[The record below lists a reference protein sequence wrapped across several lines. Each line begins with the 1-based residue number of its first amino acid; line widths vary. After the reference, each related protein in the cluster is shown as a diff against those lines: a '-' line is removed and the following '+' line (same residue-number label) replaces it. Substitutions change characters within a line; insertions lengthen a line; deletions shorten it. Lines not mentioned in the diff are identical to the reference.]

1 MPVKALYPGTF
12 DPPTNGH
19 VDLIQRG
26 SKLFDHLTVAIL
38 VNPVKNPLFTVEE
51 RVEMLEEVTG
61 PLGNVSVAT
70 FDGLMVE
77 FARKVGAAAV
87 LRGIRA
93 ISDYEHEFQ
102 MALMN
107 RRLAPDVETVF
118 LAAGGTLL
126 VCELADGEGSFQLWR
141 RHQRAGAAERGEEA
155 ARADQERRVTEWRPR
170 ARRPQAELCAQSEIC
185 QDGRDMTVTAPAK
198 VFADRI
204 GRIEVSATM
213 AVAAEAAKLRA
224 QGANLVDFGAGEP
237 HFATP
242 RHIKDAA
249 IAAIEANF
257 TRYTVVPG
265 IPDVRKAIVER
276 HACDFGSDYTIDEAV
291 FTSGGKL
298 ALFNTIQVLVD
309 HGDEVILP
317 VPYWVSFKDIIQ
329 YAGGTVVFLETS
341 EAESFRITA
350 DAIEQAITPRT
361 KAIILNS
368 PSNPAGSVVSAGDL
382 ERIVHLAHDRGIF
395 LLLDECY
402 VYLNYAGKPVSGGS
416 FTWAKEHIVILGS
429 LSKTYSMTG
438 WRAGYAL
445 AAKPVAANLSKLQS
459 QSTSN
464 ATSFVQKAA
473 IAALSGSQ
481 ECVAEFR
488 AEFIELRDYMLA
500 ALKKI
505 PGVTCTKPEG
515 AFYVY
520 PNISAYLGKGGI
532 RTATELATRL
542 LHEGHVVTVPGEA
555 FGTAEH
561 VRISYPV
568 TRENIDEG
576 TRRMGEFLTGLK

>member
-1 MPVKALYPGTF
+1 
-12 DPPTNGH
+12 
-19 VDLIQRG
+19 
-26 SKLFDHLTVAIL
+26 
-38 VNPVKNPLFTVEE
+38 
-51 RVEMLEEVTG
+51 
-61 PLGNVSVAT
+61 
-70 FDGLMVE
+70 
-77 FARKVGAAAV
+77 
-87 LRGIRA
+87 
-93 ISDYEHEFQ
+93 
-102 MALMN
+102 
-107 RRLAPDVETVF
+107 
-118 LAAGGTLL
+118 
-126 VCELADGEGSFQLWR
+126 
-141 RHQRAGAAERGEEA
+141 
-155 ARADQERRVTEWRPR
+155 
-170 ARRPQAELCAQSEIC
+170 
-185 QDGRDMTVTAPAK
+185 MTVTAPQK

-265 IPDVRKAIVER
+265 IPEVRKAIVER
-276 HACDFGSDYTIDEAV
+276 HACDFGTDYSVDEAI
-291 FTSGGKL
+291 FTAGGKL
-298 ALFNTIQVLVD
+298 ALFNAIQVLVD

-350 DAIEQAITPRT
+350 NAIERAITPRT

-368 PSNPAGSVVSAGDL
+368 PSNPAGSVVSSEDL

-429 LSKTYSMTG
+429 LSKTYAMTG
-438 WRAGYAL
+438 WRAGFAL
-445 AAKPVAANLSKLQS
+445 ASKPVAANLSKLQS

-473 IAALSGSQ
+473 IAALTGSQ

-488 AEFIELRDYMLA
+488 AEFIDLRDYMLA
-500 ALKKI
+500 ALRKI

-542 LHEGHVVTVPGEA
+542 LHEAHVVTVPGEA
-555 FGTAEH
+555 FGTGEH
-561 VRISYPV
+561 IRISYPV
-568 TRENIDEG
+568 TKQNIDEG

>member
-1 MPVKALYPGTF
+1 MT
-12 DPPTNGH
+12 T
-19 VDLIQRG
+19 
-26 SKLFDHLTVAIL
+26 TVA
-38 VNPVKNPLFTVEE
+38 
-51 RVEMLEEVTG
+51 
-61 PLGNVSVAT
+61 
-70 FDGLMVE
+70 
-77 FARKVGAAAV
+77 
-87 LRGIRA
+87 
-93 ISDYEHEFQ
+93 
-102 MALMN
+102 
-107 RRLAPDVETVF
+107 AP
-118 LAAGGTLL
+118 
-126 VCELADGEGSFQLWR
+126 S
-141 RHQRAGAAERGEEA
+141 
-155 ARADQERRVTEWRPR
+155 
-170 ARRPQAELCAQSEIC
+170 
-185 QDGRDMTVTAPAK
+185 K

-237 HFATP
+237 HFPTP

-276 HACDFGSDYTIDEAV
+276 HACDFGSDYSIDEAI
-291 FTSGGKL
+291 FTTGEKH
-298 ALFNTIQVLVD
+298 ALFNAVQILVD

-329 YAGGTVVFLETS
+329 YAGGKVVFLETS
-341 EAESFRITA
+341 EAENFRITA
-350 DAIEQAITPRT
+350 EAIERAITPRT

-368 PSNPAGSVVSAGDL
+368 PSNPAGSIVSAADL
-382 ERIVHLAHDRGIF
+382 EHIVRVAHERGIY

-402 VYLNYAGKPVSGGS
+402 AYLTYVGKPVSAGS
-416 FTWAKEHIVILGS
+416 FTWAKEHLVVLGS

-438 WRAGYAL
+438 WRAGFAM
-445 AAKPVAANLSKLQS
+445 APKPIIANLSKLQS
-459 QSTSN
+459 QQTSN

-473 IAALSGSQ
+473 IAALNGSQ
-481 ECVAEFR
+481 ECVADFR
-488 AEFIELRDYMLA
+488 AEFIELRDHMLA
-500 ALKKI
+500 RLAEI

-520 PNISAYLGKGGI
+520 PNISAFLGKGGV

-542 LHEGHVVTVPGEA
+542 LHEAHIVTVPGEA

-561 VRISYPV
+561 IRLSYPV
-568 TRENIDEG
+568 TRQNIDEG
-576 TRRMGEFLTGLK
+576 TRRLGEFLGKLA

>member
-1 MPVKALYPGTF
+1 
-12 DPPTNGH
+12 
-19 VDLIQRG
+19 
-26 SKLFDHLTVAIL
+26 
-38 VNPVKNPLFTVEE
+38 
-51 RVEMLEEVTG
+51 
-61 PLGNVSVAT
+61 
-70 FDGLMVE
+70 
-77 FARKVGAAAV
+77 
-87 LRGIRA
+87 
-93 ISDYEHEFQ
+93 
-102 MALMN
+102 
-107 RRLAPDVETVF
+107 
-118 LAAGGTLL
+118 
-126 VCELADGEGSFQLWR
+126 
-141 RHQRAGAAERGEEA
+141 
-155 ARADQERRVTEWRPR
+155 
-170 ARRPQAELCAQSEIC
+170 
-185 QDGRDMTVTAPAK
+185 MTVSAPAK

-257 TRYTVVPG
+257 TRYTVVAG

-276 HACDFGSDYTIDEAV
+276 HACDFGSDYSIDEAI
-291 FTSGGKL
+291 FTAGGKL
-298 ALFNTIQVLVD
+298 ALFNAIQVLVD

-329 YAGGTVVFLETS
+329 YAGGKVVYLETS

-350 DAIEQAITPRT
+350 DAIERAVTPRT
-361 KAIILNS
+361 RAIILNS
-368 PSNPAGSVVSAGDL
+368 PSNPAGSVVTAEDL

-416 FTWAKEHIVILGS
+416 FTWAKDHIVILGS

-445 AAKPVAANLSKLQS
+445 AAKPVVANLSKLQS

-473 IAALSGSQ
+473 VAALTGSQ

-488 AEFIELRDYMLA
+488 AEFISLRDYMLA
-500 ALKKI
+500 KVTAI

-542 LHEGHVVTVPGEA
+542 LHEAHVVTVPGEA
-555 FGTAEH
+555 FGTGEH
-561 VRISYPV
+561 IRISYPV

>member
-1 MPVKALYPGTF
+1 
-12 DPPTNGH
+12 
-19 VDLIQRG
+19 
-26 SKLFDHLTVAIL
+26 
-38 VNPVKNPLFTVEE
+38 
-51 RVEMLEEVTG
+51 
-61 PLGNVSVAT
+61 
-70 FDGLMVE
+70 
-77 FARKVGAAAV
+77 
-87 LRGIRA
+87 
-93 ISDYEHEFQ
+93 
-102 MALMN
+102 
-107 RRLAPDVETVF
+107 
-118 LAAGGTLL
+118 
-126 VCELADGEGSFQLWR
+126 
-141 RHQRAGAAERGEEA
+141 
-155 ARADQERRVTEWRPR
+155 
-170 ARRPQAELCAQSEIC
+170 
-185 QDGRDMTVTAPAK
+185 MTVIASQR

-224 QGANLVDFGAGEP
+224 QGADLVDFGAGEP

-249 IAAIEANF
+249 IGAIEANF

-276 HACDFGSDYTIDEAV
+276 HARDFGSDYTIDEAV

-298 ALFNTIQVLVD
+298 ALFNTIQVLID

-329 YAGGTVVFLETS
+329 YAGGKVVYLETS

-350 DAIEQAITPRT
+350 DAIERAITPRT

-368 PSNPAGSVVSAGDL
+368 PSNPAGSVVSAEDL
-382 ERIVHLAHDRGIF
+382 ERIVHLAHDRGIY

-402 VYLNYAGKPVSGGS
+402 VYLNYGSKPVSAAK
-416 FTWAKEHIVILGS
+416 FQWAKEHLVVLGS

-445 AAKPVAANLSKLQS
+445 APKAVVANLSKLQS

-473 IAALSGSQ
+473 IAALTGSQ

-488 AEFIELRDYMLA
+488 AEFIDLRDYMLA
-500 ALKKI
+500 KIRAI

-520 PNISAYLGKGGI
+520 PNIGSFLGKGGI
-532 RTATELATRL
+532 KTATELATRL

-561 VRISYPV
+561 IRISYPV
-568 TRENIDEG
+568 TKQNIDEG
-576 TRRMGEFLTGLK
+576 TRRMREFLAKLG